1 MKQIDDRNWLADE
14 GKVFRQTST
23 GEIYGY
29 GICLGDED
37 SIDNYQEIDNP
48 DPNNPEYNPN
58 YGIDNPDNMGG
69 PTYNSV
75 HLYATNPTQSQN
87 CVMSAMT
94 EA

>member
-14 GKVFRQTST
+14 GKVFQQTST

-58 YGIDNPDNMGG
+58 YGIDNPNNMGD
-69 PTYNSV
+69 PIYNSI

-87 CVMSAMT
+87 CVVPDMT
-94 EA
+94 ET

>member
-1 MKQIDDRNWLADE
+1 MKQIDNRNWLADE
-14 GKVFRQTST
+14 GKVFQQTST

-58 YGIDNPDNMGG
+58 CGIDSSDNMGA
-69 PTYNSV
+69 PQ
-75 HLYATNPTQSQN
+75 L
-87 CVMSAMT
+87 
-94 EA
+94 

>member
-14 GKVFRQTST
+14 GKVFQQTST

-58 YGIDNPDNMGG
+58 CRIDNLNNMGD
-69 PTYNSV
+69 PIYNSI

-87 CVMSAMT
+87 CVVPDMT
-94 EA
+94 ET

>member
-14 GKVFRQTST
+14 GKVFQQTST

-58 YGIDNPDNMGG
+58 YGIDNLNNMRD
-69 PTYNSV
+69 PIYNSI
-75 HLYATNPTQSQN
+75 HLYATNPTQF
-87 CVMSAMT
+87 
-94 EA
+94 

>member
-14 GKVFRQTST
+14 GKVFQQTST

-58 YGIDNPDNMGG
+58 CMIDNPNNMGD
-69 PTYNSV
+69 P
-75 HLYATNPTQSQN
+75 HL
-87 CVMSAMT
+87 
-94 EA
+94 

>member
-14 GKVFRQTST
+14 GKVFKQTST

-37 SIDNYQEIDNP
+37 SIDNYQEVDNP

-58 YGIDNPDNMGG
+58 YGIDNPDNMGD
-69 PTYNSV
+69 P
-75 HLYATNPTQSQN
+75 HL
-87 CVMSAMT
+87 
-94 EA
+94 

>member
-1 MKQIDDRNWLADE
+1 MKQIDNRNWLADE
-14 GKVFRQTST
+14 GKVFQQTST
-23 GEIYGY
+23 GTIYGY

-58 YGIDNPDNMGG
+58 CRIDNPDNMGD
-69 PTYNSV
+69 PVYNSN

-87 CVMSAMT
+87 CVVSDMIET
-94 EA
+94 